1 MKAVALN
8 ISAWMLLPVMDG
20 MAKHLSTEIHFLEV
34 VWGRYFFMVVIS
46 VPITFVFF
54 KKHLSWPKNINI
66 QLARSIFLFLST
78 ILFFYAI
85 SVISLAE
92 ALTLAFVSPLI
103 VTLLSAILLK
113 EQVGYRRW
121 AAVLIG
127 FIGAIIVIRPGFNEI
142 SLATF
147 AGLGTGIAYAFYVI
161 TTRKLSS
168 IDSPLLTLIFTG
180 LSGAIIISIIVPF
193 VWITPNYTQWL
204 FLIGLA
210 AVGTLGHFF
219 LILSLNF
226 AEASKLAPFAYFEI
240 VTNIIIGYYFF
251 GDLPDRWI
259 WIGLI
264 IIVSSGVYITTREHL
279 LKKVKTEPIIR

>member
-1 MKAVALN
+1 
-8 ISAWMLLPVMDG
+8 MDG

-54 KKHLSWPKNINI
+54 KNHLSWPKNINI
-66 QLARSIFLFLST
+66 QLARSFFLFLST

-121 AAVLIG
+121 TAVIVG

-147 AGLGTGIAYAFYVI
+147 AGLGTGITYAFYVI

-251 GDLPDRWI
+251 GDFPNKWI
-259 WIGLI
+259 WLGLVFI
-264 IIVSSGVYITTREHL
+264 ISSGIYIFVRETT
-279 LKKVKTEPIIR
+279 KKRKVLQSPPFIKI

>member
-1 MKAVALN
+1 MKAITFNLM
-8 ISAWMLLPVMDG
+8 AWAVLPIMDG

-46 VPITFVFF
+46 VPITFIFF
-54 KKHLSWPKNINI
+54 KKHLLWPKNINI

-92 ALTLAFVSPLI
+92 SLTLAFVSPLI

-121 AAVLIG
+121 TAVIIG

>member
-1 MKAVALN
+1 MAWAV
-8 ISAWMLLPVMDG
+8 LPIMDG

-34 VWGRYFFMVVIS
+34 VWGRYFFMVAIS

-92 ALTLAFVSPLI
+92 ALTLAFVSPII

-121 AAVLIG
+121 TAVIIG

-193 VWITPNYTQWL
+193 VWTTPNYNQWL
-204 FLIGLA
+204 FLIGIA

-279 LKKVKTEPIIR
+279 LQKVKTEPIIR

>member
-1 MKAVALN
+1 MAWAV
-8 ISAWMLLPVMDG
+8 LPVMDG
-20 MAKHLSTEIHFLEV
+20 IAKHLSTEMHFLEV

-54 KKHLSWPKNINI
+54 KQHLSWPKNINI

-92 ALTLAFVSPLI
+92 SLTLAFVSPLI

-121 AAVLIG
+121 TAVIIG

-193 VWITPNYTQWL
+193 VWITPNYTQWF

>member
-1 MKAVALN
+1 MAWAV
-8 ISAWMLLPVMDG
+8 LPIMDG

-46 VPITFVFF
+46 VPLTFIFF
-54 KKHLSWPKNINI
+54 KKHLTWPKNINI
-66 QLARSIFLFLST
+66 QLLRSIFLFLST

-92 ALTLAFVSPLI
+92 SLTLAFVAPIL
-103 VTLLSAILLK
+103 VTFLSAILLK
-113 EQVGYRRW
+113 EQVGFRRW
-121 AAVLIG
+121 TAVIVG

-142 SLATF
+142 SLATL
-147 AGLGTGIAYAFYVI
+147 AALGTGVAYAFYII

-180 LSGAIIISIIVPF
+180 LSGAIFISIIVPF
-193 VWITPNYTQWL
+193 VWITPNYNQWL
-204 FLIGLA
+204 LLIGLA

-226 AEASKLAPFAYFEI
+226 AEASKLAPLGYFEI
-240 VTNIIIGYYFF
+240 VNNIIIGYYFF
-251 GDLPDRWI
+251 GDFPNKWI
-259 WIGLI
+259 WLGLI
-264 IIVSSGVYITTREHL
+264 IIISSGLYISIRETTKEKRIM
-279 LKKVKTEPIIR
+279 EPSVH

>member
-1 MKAVALN
+1 
-8 ISAWMLLPVMDG
+8 
-20 MAKHLSTEIHFLEV
+20 
-34 VWGRYFFMVVIS
+34 MVVIS

-121 AAVLIG
+121 TAVIIG